1 MHALPVFHALRA
13 AHPGAEIGWAVQ
25 PEFASLVE
33 KLRGLAR
40 VFRFERRGGARA
52 WPSLWREIA
61 AWSPDW
67 AVDAQGNVK
76 SAMVTLGS
84 RAPRRSGLDRTDWA
98 EPFAATSS
106 TDAAPPARGSHAMDK
121 MLALARH
128 VAPGVDERLLARTDL
143 DLDASEIAR
152 GAELCER
159 FGLENGAT
167 ILHLA
172 TPGDVRAWPAEE
184 CAELA
189 RLLAREP
196 GGGPR
201 RVLMIS
207 GPAEAALG
215 REIGARLAHET
226 RIVHWPGQR
235 GLRELAALF
244 TTAGRRGATF
254 VGSDSGPMHLAWA
267 CGLRVV
273 LLAGPQ
279 DEQRTGPWPV
289 PEEVPIRDSVL
300 VRDGLLVRDGA
311 PVRDRRKGPG
321 ADHLVLRARP
331 SPYCAPCL
339 ERACSHP
346 EGPVCMRRIAPRDVA
361 AALASVS

>member
-1 MHALPVFHALRA
+1 MHPRRILIVRLSHLGDVVHALPVFHALRA
-13 AHPGAEIGWAVQ
+13 AHPAAEIGWAVQ
-25 PEFASLVE
+25 PEFADLVE

-52 WPSLWREIA
+52 WPKLWRELA

-84 RAPRRSGLDRTDWA
+84 RAPRRSGLDRADWA

-106 TDAAPPARGSHAMDK
+106 TDSAPPARGTHAMDR
-121 MLALARH
+121 MSALARH
-128 VAPGVDERLLARTDL
+128 VAQGVDERLFTRTDIG
-143 DLDASEIAR
+143 LDASEIAH
-152 GAELCER
+152 GTGLFER
-159 FGLENGAT
+159 FGLGERAT

-189 RLLAREP
+189 RLIAREP
-196 GGGPR
+196 RGGPQ
-201 RVLMIS
+201 RVLIVS

-215 REIGARLAHET
+215 REIGDRLAHEP
-226 RIVHWPGQR
+226 RIVHWRGQR

-244 TTAGRRGATF
+244 TVAARRSATF
-254 VGSDSGPMHLAWA
+254 VGCDSGPMHLAWA

-289 PEEVPIRDSVL
+289 PREGPDEVDVSTL
-300 VRDGLLVRDGA
+300 
-311 PVRDRRKGPG
+311 
-321 ADHLVLRARP
+321 DHRVLRARP

-361 AALASVS
+361 AAVASVS